1 MQAAIANVAM
11 IPEIVAGKALVVVIG
26 RLRLL
31 AQAYACDRRH
41 LYDALHELSLPI
53 DAHTEIIEYVGITI
67 VCEYFVWKEDAYE
80 AKPAE

>member
-11 IPEIVAGKALVVVIG
+11 IPEVVPSKALVVDIG
-26 RLRLL
+26 RLGLL

-41 LYDALHELSLPI
+41 LYNALHELPLPI
-53 DAHTEIIEYVGITI
+53 NAHTEIIEYVGIAI

-80 AKPAE
+80 A